1 MENKTNLKDIVKK
14 IFIAFMIMQPVLD
27 IYMSLFDKS
36 IQIVGVSLATV
47 IRFALVF
54 IMLVMTM
61 IYARKNKSTK
71 LFIGYAVAV
80 LIYMVFHHINA
91 VGFKVRLVEAKYSP
105 FGELLYLA
113 RMCIPVVLIYIIYN
127 IKLNYKDIKK
137 IVISVSLI
145 LSLTMIISNLFKFSY
160 LSYSL
165 EQDTISGNMIEWF
178 TKGIKPDSEKL
189 NDWVGYTTRGLF
201 QSGNQLS
208 GVMII
213 LVPILTY
220 IAFKEKKIKEWIVLT
235 LHIIAMI
242 TITTR
247 VGAIGGILAM
257 AATVCVY
264 ILEKIIHREKVS
276 EIFKQKNFYCLIVS
290 VVVIAVVY
298 AFSPF
303 KVRTMSGNFG
313 ADLVIGKQTTDN
325 TNVDDSDGEIDKIAY
340 IQENVEKE
348 EINGYY
354 IYQVYPYTDD
364 VDFWFD
370 LMMNVPKYERA
381 GNRKMRALLV
391 NRILERDNRISDYLV
406 GISFTRS
413 SSFVWPERDF
423 QSQVDA
429 LGWIGM
435 ILFIFPYIFVFV
447 FAVVQFLRK
456 FKENLYL
463 RRVVYMMALAVGMV
477 AAYLSGHIL
486 NEIFPFVFL
495 AMVAGITLNVAM
507 GDEPENYEKKNELRR
522 FFDKIYPDGEKKFF
536 EEIDKDLKNEKKRFI
551 VTANPETLMIANSNK
566 ELADCLLQEYV
577 TIVPDGIGII
587 KGAKILGYP
596 QKETI
601 TGVGLVE
608 HLFKECNDT
617 KKSVF
622 LFGAKKEVVEKLK
635 EVLEKD
641 YPNIEI
647 KGIENGYVE
656 DRQKVFDEIEKL
668 SPDLV
673 LVALGIPAQEL
684 LINKNFEK
692 FNKGIFIG
700 VGGSFDVLSGTKKRA
715 PKFFIKFHLEW
726 LYRITT
732 EPKRMKRFFDSNV
745 KYLFKLSEEK

>member
-1 MENKTNLKDIVKK
+1 MLKE
-14 IFIAFMIMQPVLD
+14 
-27 IYMSLFDKS
+27 
-36 IQIVGVSLATV
+36 G
-47 IRFALVF
+47 
-54 IMLVMTM
+54 
-61 IYARKNKSTK
+61 N
-71 LFIGYAVAV
+71 
-80 LIYMVFHHINA
+80 
-91 VGFKVRLVEAKYSP
+91 
-105 FGELLYLA
+105 GE
-113 RMCIPVVLIYIIYN
+113 
-127 IKLNYKDIKK
+127 
-137 IVISVSLI
+137 
-145 LSLTMIISNLFKFSY
+145 
-160 LSYSL
+160 
-165 EQDTISGNMIEWF
+165 
-178 TKGIKPDSEKL
+178 DSEKL

-220 IAFKEKKIKEWIVLT
+220 IAFKEKKTKEWIVLT

-242 TITTR
+242 AITTR

-257 AATVCVY
+257 AATVCIY

-313 ADLVIGKQTTDN
+313 ADLAIGKQTTDN
-325 TNVDDSDGEIDKIAY
+325 TDVAGSDGEIDKIAY
-340 IQENVEKE
+340 IMENVDNE

-447 FAVVQFLRK
+447 FAVIQFLRK

-463 RRVVYMMALAVGMV
+463 RRVVYMMALAVGMA

-495 AMVAGITLNVAM
+495 ATLNVAM

-536 EEIDKDLKNEKKRFI
+536 EDIEKDLKNEKKRFI

>member
-1 MENKTNLKDIVKK
+1 
-14 IFIAFMIMQPVLD
+14 
-27 IYMSLFDKS
+27 
-36 IQIVGVSLATV
+36 
-47 IRFALVF
+47 
-54 IMLVMTM
+54 
-61 IYARKNKSTK
+61 
-71 LFIGYAVAV
+71 
-80 LIYMVFHHINA
+80 
-91 VGFKVRLVEAKYSP
+91 
-105 FGELLYLA
+105 
-113 RMCIPVVLIYIIYN
+113 
-127 IKLNYKDIKK
+127 
-137 IVISVSLI
+137 
-145 LSLTMIISNLFKFSY
+145 MIISNLFKFSY

-208 GVMII
+208 GLMII

-220 IAFKEKKIKEWIVLT
+220 IAFKEKQIKEWIVLT

-242 TITTR
+242 AITTR

-264 ILEKIIHREKVS
+264 VLEKIIHREKVS

-290 VVVIAVVY
+290 IAVIAVIY

-313 ADLVIGKQTTDN
+313 ADLAIGKQTTDN
-325 TNVDDSDGEIDKIAY
+325 TDLEGSDGEIDKLAY
-340 IQENVEKE
+340 IKENVDNE

-381 GNRKMRALLV
+381 GNRKMRALLI

-447 FAVVQFLRK
+447 FAVIQFFRK

-463 RRVVYMMALAVGMV
+463 RRVVYMMALAVGMA

-522 FFDKIYPDGEKKFF
+522 FLI
-536 EEIDKDLKNEKKRFI
+536 RFI
-551 VTANPETLMIANSNK
+551 QTERKSFL
-566 ELADCLLQEYV
+566 
-577 TIVPDGIGII
+577 
-587 KGAKILGYP
+587 KI
-596 QKETI
+596 
-601 TGVGLVE
+601 
-608 HLFKECNDT
+608 
-617 KKSVF
+617 
-622 LFGAKKEVVEKLK
+622 
-635 EVLEKD
+635 
-641 YPNIEI
+641 
-647 KGIENGYVE
+647 
-656 DRQKVFDEIEKL
+656 
-668 SPDLV
+668 
-673 LVALGIPAQEL
+673 
-684 LINKNFEK
+684 
-692 FNKGIFIG
+692 
-700 VGGSFDVLSGTKKRA
+700 
-715 PKFFIKFHLEW
+715 
-726 LYRITT
+726 
-732 EPKRMKRFFDSNV
+732 
-745 KYLFKLSEEK
+745 

>member
-1 MENKTNLKDIVKK
+1 
-14 IFIAFMIMQPVLD
+14 
-27 IYMSLFDKS
+27 
-36 IQIVGVSLATV
+36 
-47 IRFALVF
+47 
-54 IMLVMTM
+54 
-61 IYARKNKSTK
+61 
-71 LFIGYAVAV
+71 
-80 LIYMVFHHINA
+80 
-91 VGFKVRLVEAKYSP
+91 
-105 FGELLYLA
+105 
-113 RMCIPVVLIYIIYN
+113 
-127 IKLNYKDIKK
+127 
-137 IVISVSLI
+137 
-145 LSLTMIISNLFKFSY
+145 
-160 LSYSL
+160 
-165 EQDTISGNMIEWF
+165 
-178 TKGIKPDSEKL
+178 
-189 NDWVGYTTRGLF
+189 
-201 QSGNQLS
+201 
-208 GVMII
+208 
-213 LVPILTY
+213 
-220 IAFKEKKIKEWIVLT
+220 
-235 LHIIAMI
+235 
-242 TITTR
+242 
-247 VGAIGGILAM
+247 
-257 AATVCVY
+257 
-264 ILEKIIHREKVS
+264 
-276 EIFKQKNFYCLIVS
+276 
-290 VVVIAVVY
+290 
-298 AFSPF
+298 
-303 KVRTMSGNFG
+303 
-313 ADLVIGKQTTDN
+313 
-325 TNVDDSDGEIDKIAY
+325 
-340 IQENVEKE
+340 
-348 EINGYY
+348 
-354 IYQVYPYTDD
+354 
-364 VDFWFD
+364 
-370 LMMNVPKYERA
+370 
-381 GNRKMRALLV
+381 
-391 NRILERDNRISDYLV
+391 
-406 GISFTRS
+406 
-413 SSFVWPERDF
+413 
-423 QSQVDA
+423 
-429 LGWIGM
+429 
-435 ILFIFPYIFVFV
+435 
-447 FAVVQFLRK
+447 
-456 FKENLYL
+456 
-463 RRVVYMMALAVGMV
+463 MMALAVGMA

-536 EEIDKDLKNEKKRFI
+536 EDIDEDLKNEKKRFI

-635 EVLEKD
+635 EVLGKD

-656 DRQKVFDEIEKL
+656 DKQKVFDEIEKL

-732 EPKRMKRFFDSNV
+732 EPKRMKRFLDSNV

>member
-54 IMLVMTM
+54 IMLVMIM
-61 IYARKNKSTK
+61 IHARKNKSTK

-113 RMCIPVVLIYIIYN
+113 RICIPVALIYIIYN

-145 LSLTMIISNLFKFSY
+145 ISLTMIISNLFKFSY

-220 IAFKEKKIKEWIVLT
+220 IAFKEKKTKEWIVLT

-242 TITTR
+242 AITTR

-257 AATVCVY
+257 AATVCIY

-313 ADLVIGKQTTDN
+313 ADLAIGKQTTDN
-325 TNVDDSDGEIDKIAY
+325 TDVAGSDGEIDKIAY
-340 IQENVEKE
+340 IMENVDNE

-447 FAVVQFLRK
+447 FAVIQFLRK

-463 RRVVYMMALAVGMV
+463 RRVVYMMALAVGMA

-486 NEIFPFVFL
+486 NEIFPFV
-495 AMVAGITLNVAM
+495 
-507 GDEPENYEKKNELRR
+507 
-522 FFDKIYPDGEKKFF
+522 
-536 EEIDKDLKNEKKRFI
+536 
-551 VTANPETLMIANSNK
+551 
-566 ELADCLLQEYV
+566 
-577 TIVPDGIGII
+577 
-587 KGAKILGYP
+587 
-596 QKETI
+596 
-601 TGVGLVE
+601 
-608 HLFKECNDT
+608 
-617 KKSVF
+617 
-622 LFGAKKEVVEKLK
+622 
-635 EVLEKD
+635 
-641 YPNIEI
+641 
-647 KGIENGYVE
+647 
-656 DRQKVFDEIEKL
+656 L
-668 SPDLV
+668 SP
-673 LVALGIPAQEL
+673 
-684 LINKNFEK
+684 
-692 FNKGIFIG
+692 
-700 VGGSFDVLSGTKKRA
+700 
-715 PKFFIKFHLEW
+715 
-726 LYRITT
+726 
-732 EPKRMKRFFDSNV
+732 
-745 KYLFKLSEEK
+745 

>member
-54 IMLVMTM
+54 IMLVMIM
-61 IYARKNKSTK
+61 IHARKNKSTK
-71 LFIGYAVAV
+71 LFIGYAVVV

-113 RMCIPVVLIYIIYN
+113 RMCIPVALIYIIYN

-145 LSLTMIISNLFKFSY
+145 ISLTMIISNLFKFSY

-208 GVMII
+208 GLMII

-220 IAFKEKKIKEWIVLT
+220 IAFKEKQIKEWIVLI

-242 TITTR
+242 AITTR

-264 ILEKIIHREKVS
+264 VLEKIIHREKVS

-290 VVVIAVVY
+290 IAVIAVIY

-313 ADLVIGKQTTDN
+313 ADLAIGKQTTDN
-325 TNVDDSDGEIDKIAY
+325 TDLEGSDGEIDKLAY
-340 IQENVEKE
+340 IKENVDNE

-381 GNRKMRALLV
+381 GNRKMRALLI
-391 NRILERDNRISDYLV
+391 NRILERDNRISDHLV

-447 FAVVQFLRK
+447 FAVIQFFRK

-536 EEIDKDLKNEKKRFI
+536 EDIDKDLKNEKKRFI

-566 ELADCLLQEYV
+566 EFADCLLQEYV

-587 KGAKILGYP
+587 KGAKILNNTTNTLIKSG
-596 QKETI
+596 KKI
-601 TGVGLVE
+601 NTGLTE
-608 HLFKECNDT
+608 NSI
-617 KKSVF
+617 KSF
-622 LFGAKKEVVEKLK
+622 ENSTNKIMSK
-635 EVLEKD
+635 
-641 YPNIEI
+641 PI
-647 KGIENGYVE
+647 K
-656 DRQKVFDEIEKL
+656 KL
-668 SPDLV
+668 SSKASKKVRKKATNSLV
-673 LVALGIPAQEL
+673 KLTKVLAKLTLQFVKMILSMLPSIAPA
-684 LINKNFEK
+684 
-692 FNKGIFIG
+692 IFIMIIIICFC
-700 VGGSFDVLSGTKKRA
+700 SFFGLSMSDDTMKKYEQYM
-715 PKFFIKFHLEW
+715 ISTHLD
-726 LYRITT
+726 L
-732 EPKRMKRFFDSNV
+732 P
-745 KYLFKLSEEK
+745 